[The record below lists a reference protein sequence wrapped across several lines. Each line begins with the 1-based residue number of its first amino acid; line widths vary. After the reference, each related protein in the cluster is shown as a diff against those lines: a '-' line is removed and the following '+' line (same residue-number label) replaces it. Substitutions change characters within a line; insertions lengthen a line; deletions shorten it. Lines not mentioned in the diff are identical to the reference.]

1 MNNILLKN
9 KEVVLK
15 EVKTETEENP
25 MYAKIATD
33 MDSLLEFEIIAVGN
47 RCETYKN
54 SVGKIV
60 LCRQDAAREIK
71 HNLFKGFK
79 VVLNEDLIFCEL
91 KK

>member
-25 MYAKIATD
+25 MFAKIAKD
-33 MDSLLEFEIIAVGN
+33 MDSLIEFEIIAVGAK
-47 RCETYKN
+47 CENYKDG
-54 SVGKIV
+54 VGKIV